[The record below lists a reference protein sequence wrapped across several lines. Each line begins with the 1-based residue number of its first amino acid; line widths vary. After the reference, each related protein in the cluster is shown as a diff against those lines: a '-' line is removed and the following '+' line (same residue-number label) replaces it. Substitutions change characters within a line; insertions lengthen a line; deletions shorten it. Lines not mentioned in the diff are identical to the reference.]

1 MFYKNSFENR
11 IHHRSLWF
19 CGVFRKFCVKKVAK
33 FVFRIKKKNEVL
45 YRACFIF
52 KRTSKIT
59 EAYQLVV
66 SNGFRLMPS

>member
-1 MFYKNSFENR
+1 MDLFGFVECLESFV
-11 IHHRSLWF
+11 L
-19 CGVFRKFCVKKVAK
+19 RKLPS